1 MKAAD
6 QNILDPLP
14 DKMVKF
20 DLDVISKVIEVKI
33 EVKLQ
38 NGHYMPKEAY
48 FGITLWDQPG
58 NPP

>member
-1 MKAAD
+1 MSLIPHCKRVKLRAGQMKAAD

-33 EVKLQ
+33 EVKL
-38 NGHYMPKEAY
+38 A
-48 FGITLWDQPG
+48 
-58 NPP
+58 